1 MSQKWI
7 ALLLALILALSVCGC
22 AADKPQTETAE
33 TTASVETRT
42 AAGQSTVTDEELTQT
57 AQWLM
62 EQIPQPTYGS
72 VGGEWAVFGLARSGV
87 AVPKEYF
94 EVYGENVAAY
104 TAEHGGVIHAKKYT
118 ENSRVILAWT
128 ALGKDATDVGGF
140 NLLVP
145 LADFDQTVFQGIN
158 GPIFALLA
166 LDSGAYDIP
175 ENTAGT
181 TQATRDGYVDYILNA
196 ELPGGWSFAGGDAE
210 TDITA
215 MALQA
220 LAKYRDRQDVAD
232 AVERGLTVLSQQQEE
247 NGGFVAYDSESSESI
262 AQVIVALTELDV
274 SLTDSRFVKSGNTLV
289 SRLLEFRTENGA
301 FRHILDGE
309 EDVMATEQGFYAL
322 VAVSRAEQGKATLY
336 TMTGE

>member
-1 MSQKWI
+1 MRKTRI
-7 ALLLALILALSVCGC
+7 FALLLVLCLLLTGCGST
-22 AADKPQTETAE
+22 QTPLERTAE
-33 TTASVETRT
+33 YLKTAVPEP
-42 AAGQSTVTDEELTQT
+42 DF
-57 AQWLM
+57 
-62 EQIPQPTYGS
+62 GS
-72 VGGEWAVFGLARSGV
+72 LDGDWIVFGLARAGADLSDD
-87 AVPKEYF
+87 YF
-94 EVYGENVAAY
+94 ERYYSAVEAAVQAADGKLDENR
-104 TAEHGGVIHAKKYT
+104 YT
-118 ENSRVILAWT
+118 EYSRLILALT
-128 ALGKDATDVGGF
+128 AIGRDPRNVGGYD
-140 NLLVP
+140 LLLP
-145 LADFDQTVFQGIN
+145 LADLEKTTAQGVN
-158 GPIFALLA
+158 GAAFALLA

-181 TQATRDGYVDYILNA
+181 TQATRDRYVDYILGA
-196 ELPGGWSFAGGDAE
+196 ELPGGGWSFAGGDAE

-262 AQVIVALTELDV
+262 AQVIVALTELGV
-274 SLTDSRFVKSGNTLV
+274 SLTDSRFVKGGNTLV

-322 VAVSRAEQGKATLY
+322 VAVSRAEQGKSTLY
-336 TMTGE
+336 TMTET